1 MIELRSPEPEDL
13 EFLYGIENDTENW
26 AVSNTR
32 STYSKQQLLDLIL
45 SSHNPFEAGQCRFII
60 TCNKEIIGTIDLF
73 DFDPFHG
80 NGAVG
85 IFIKEDFRQKGNA
98 FEALKR
104 FLYLCKKSFGMNSV
118 LAQID
123 IENHASL
130 KLFIKAGFEK
140 VGELKSWRRVVGEE
154 RKSNGLF
161 QIVL

>member
-1 MIELRSPEPEDL
+1 MIQVRSPEPDDL
-13 EFLYGIENDTENW
+13 DFLYQIENDVENW

-45 SSHNPFEAGQCRFII
+45 SSHNPYDAGQCRFMV
-60 TCNKEIIGTIDLF
+60 TKADETIGTVDLF

-85 IFIKEDFRQKGNA
+85 IFIKEEYRQKGNA
-98 FEALKR
+98 LKALKR

-123 IENHASL
+123 MQNVGSL
-130 KLFIKAGFEK
+130 KLFESAGFEK
-140 VGELKSWRRVVGEE
+140 IGELKNWRRVVGEE

-161 QIVL
+161 QIIL

>member
-13 EFLYGIENDTENW
+13 DFLYRIENDTENW

-45 SSHNPFEAGQCRFII
+45 SSHNPYDAGQCRFIV
-60 TCNKEIIGTIDLF
+60 TYKHHTVGTVDLF

-80 NGAVG
+80 NGAIG
-85 IFIKEDFRQKGNA
+85 IFIDEPFRQQGHA
-98 FEALKR
+98 LEALRR

-123 IENHASL
+123 MENQSSL
-130 KLFIKAGFEK
+130 NLFTKAGFEK
-140 VGELKSWRRVVGEE
+140 IGELKNWRRVVGET
-154 RKSNGLF
+154 RKNNGLF

>member
-1 MIELRSPEPEDL
+1 MIDLRSPEPDDL
-13 EFLYGIENDTENW
+13 EFLYRVENDTENW

-45 SSHNPFEAGQCRFII
+45 SSHNPFDSGQCRWII
-60 TCNKEIIGTIDLF
+60 TWNKEIVGTVDLF

-85 IFIKEDFRQKGNA
+85 IFIDKPFRQQGY
-98 FEALKR
+98 ALQALQR
-104 FLYLCKKSFGMNSV
+104 FLYLCKNTFGMNSV
-118 LAQID
+118 LAQIGM
-123 IENHASL
+123 ENQYSL
-130 KLFIKAGFEK
+130 SLFAKAGFQQI
-140 VGELKSWRRVVGEE
+140 GELKNWRRVIGEN